1 MLELVNYGNFRELLK
16 ECKRAGLN
24 LVSINNINNN
34 DDYECDECKV
44 ILNNDYVKVTILI
57 AIHDENEL
65 GLPDCIQVL
74 NISIEPII

>member
-1 MLELVNYGNFRELLK
+1 MLELVNYSNFRGLLRA
-16 ECKRAGLN
+16 CKRAGLN

-57 AIHDENEL
+57 AIHEENEL

-74 NISIEPII
+74 NIRIEPII

>member
-34 DDYECDECKV
+34 DDYESDECKV

>member
-57 AIHDENEL
+57 AIHEENEL

>member
-1 MLELVNYGNFRELLK
+1 MLKLVNYGNFRELLK

-24 LVSINNINNN
+24 LVSINNINN

-44 ILNNDYVKVTILI
+44 ILNDDYTKVTILI
-57 AIHDENEL
+57 AMHDENEL

-74 NISIEPII
+74 NINIEPII

>member
-1 MLELVNYGNFRELLK
+1 MLKLVNYGNFRELLK

-24 LVSINNINNN
+24 LVSINNINN

-44 ILNNDYVKVTILI
+44 ILNDDYTKVTILI

-74 NISIEPII
+74 NINIEPII

>member
-24 LVSINNINNN
+24 LVSINNININ
-34 DDYECDECKV
+34 DDYECDEFKV

-74 NISIEPII
+74 NISMEPII

>member
-16 ECKRAGLN
+16 ECKRVGLN

>member
-1 MLELVNYGNFRELLK
+1 MLKLVNYGNFRELLK
-16 ECKRAGLN
+16 ECKRVGLN
-24 LVSINNINNN
+24 LVSINNINN

-44 ILNNDYVKVTILI
+44 ILNDDYTKVTILI

-74 NISIEPII
+74 NINIEPII

>member
-74 NISIEPII
+74 NISMEPII

>member
-1 MLELVNYGNFRELLK
+1 MLKLVNYGNFRELLK

-24 LVSINNINNN
+24 LVSINNINN

-44 ILNNDYVKVTILI
+44 ILNDDYTKVTILI
-57 AIHDENEL
+57 DIHDENEL

-74 NISIEPII
+74 NINIEPII

>member
-1 MLELVNYGNFRELLK
+1 MLKLVNYGNFRELLK

-24 LVSINNINNN
+24 LVSINNINN

-44 ILNNDYVKVTILI
+44 ILNDDYTKVTILI

-74 NISIEPII
+74 NISIEPVI

>member
-1 MLELVNYGNFRELLK
+1 MLKLVNYGNFRELLK

-24 LVSINNINNN
+24 LVSINNINN

-44 ILNNDYVKVTILI
+44 ILNDDYTKVTILI
-57 AIHDENEL
+57 AVHDENEL

-74 NISIEPII
+74 NINIEPII

>member
-44 ILNNDYVKVTILI
+44 VLNNDYVKVTILI

-74 NISIEPII
+74 NISMEPII

>member
-24 LVSINNINNN
+24 LVSINNINN

-44 ILNNDYVKVTILI
+44 ILNDDYVKVTILM

>member
-1 MLELVNYGNFRELLK
+1 MLKLVNYGNFRELLK

-24 LVSINNINNN
+24 LVSINNINN

-44 ILNNDYVKVTILI
+44 ILNDDYVKVTILM

>member
-24 LVSINNINNN
+24 LVSINNINN

-44 ILNNDYVKVTILI
+44 MLNDDYTKVTILI